1 MQGLLQIDPVAEW
14 QSIHVYLNEGVNA
27 ENYCAEIMNTYSERL
42 SYVGEFDNI
51 FYSQLSPI
59 ISSVVSVVFFIII
72 IIILLIII
80 MGFFVTNSIL
90 LTQKTDFGI
99 MKALGYSTKQIIS
112 QAVMTFM
119 LYIAG
124 GSVLGSIFLYF
135 CSNAV
140 IGGLFRGMGVYKVE
154 FSFPIVWIILLFICI
169 EVIGSLTAFLSAWK
183 VRKIVPCNLI
193 KVG

>member
-1 MQGLLQIDPVAEW
+1 M
-14 QSIHVYLNEGVNA
+14 
-27 ENYCAEIMNTYSERL
+27 
-42 SYVGEFDNI
+42 
-51 FYSQLSPI
+51 
-59 ISSVVSVVFFIII
+59 FFIII
-72 IIILLIII
+72 IVILLIII

-135 CSNAV
+135 CSNTV

-154 FSFPIVWIILLFICI
+154 FSFPVVWIILLFICI
-169 EVIGSLTAFLSAWK
+169 EVIGSLTAFFSAWK